1 VIPNPLRDE
10 LQQSGYLPTDY
21 PYFRLTGRRWSVDD
35 GTDAGRTLWLQPGQ
49 GSANN
54 WSVLWRSLRAGV
66 DDTRYRDATAVVSV
80 QTVGDRVVVIDS
92 DGHEERYDVVFGA
105 DGYRSTVRS
114 TVDPNSRPEYAGYV
128 LWRGNFAE
136 TELADRRAWDQVVE
150 EGVWLTVCFD
160 GGHGVMYP
168 IPDFEGDGGQGR
180 RVNWAIYAP
189 QPRALDLEGPSSV
202 PPGQVSA
209 DVYAELEALIETHVP
224 PRLRP
229 VFTSPRHGVSIQP
242 IYDETIRRYR
252 HGHVAVIGDAA
263 TVSRPHTGSGATKA
277 MQDALCL
284 ESLGA
289 VHDDWAPLLDAYDAD
304 RTATGQALVELGR
317 RIGRDQVEQ
326 TPPWSEMTPAD
337 FDDWTKATL
346 SGEQLYFYANAEE
359 QSTTD

>member
-1 VIPNPLRDE
+1 
-10 LQQSGYLPTDY
+10 
-21 PYFRLTGRRWSVDD
+21 
-35 GTDAGRTLWLQPGQ
+35 
-49 GSANN
+49 
-54 WSVLWRSLRAGV
+54 
-66 DDTRYRDATAVVSV
+66 
-80 QTVGDRVVVIDS
+80 
-92 DGHEERYDVVFGA
+92 
-105 DGYRSTVRS
+105 
-114 TVDPNSRPEYAGYV
+114 
-128 LWRGNFAE
+128 
-136 TELADRRAWDQVVE
+136 
-150 EGVWLTVCFD
+150 
-160 GGHGVMYP
+160 
-168 IPDFEGDGGQGR
+168 
-180 RVNWAIYAP
+180 
-189 QPRALDLEGPSSV
+189 LEGPSSV

-229 VFTSPRHGVSIQP
+229 VFTSPRDGVSIQP

-346 SGEQLYFYANAEE
+346 SGEELYFYANAEE